1 MTALTVLGI
10 IVLFFVFL
18 LSLKAT
24 VTIAYSDE
32 VSLSVRVLFLKLR
45 ILPKKEKEQRLRS
58 MSERK
63 AQRIRQRI
71 EKKQAKKAAA
81 AKEKKERKAQ
91 HKLQKKDKPKKTLA
105 DILDVIEL
113 VRKLAATVI
122 RIFFKH
128 LRIKVARM
136 KIKVAT
142 GDAANTAIA
151 YGAITQSINLLL
163 PVLEQVKNFDL
174 PRQADFHVQADFLGE
189 SIEADVEL
197 SFSLRV
203 WHVLDVAFGALGAF
217 LKHKFSK
224 TQN

>member
-10 IVLFFVFL
+10 IVLFFAFL

-32 VSLSVRVLFLKLR
+32 VALSVKVLFLKIR
-45 ILPKKEKEQRLRS
+45 ILPKKEKKEHVRS
-58 MSERK
+58 ISERK
-63 AQRIRQRI
+63 ARKIREKI
-71 EKKQAKKAAA
+71 AKKQAKKAAA
-81 AKEKKERKAQ
+81 AKEKRERKAQ
-91 HKLQKKDKPKKTLA
+91 HKLEKKDKPPKTLSE
-105 DILDVIEL
+105 ILDVIDL
-113 VRKLAATVI
+113 IRKLAATVI

-128 LRIKVARM
+128 LRIKVARL

-151 YGAITQSINLLL
+151 YGAITQSVNLLL
-163 PVLEQVKNFDL
+163 PILEQVKNFDL
-174 PRQADFHVQADFLGE
+174 PKESDFDIQADFLGE

-203 WHVLDVAFGALGAF
+203 WHVFDVAFGALRTF

-224 TQN
+224 V

>member
-10 IVLFFVFL
+10 IVLFFAFL

-32 VSLSVRVLFLKLR
+32 VALSVKVLFLKIR
-45 ILPKKEKEQRLRS
+45 ILPKKEKKEHVRS

-63 AQRIRQRI
+63 ARKIREKI
-71 EKKQAKKAAA
+71 AKKQAKKAAA
-81 AKEKKERKAQ
+81 AKEKRERKAQ
-91 HKLQKKDKPKKTLA
+91 HKLEKKDKPPKTLSE
-105 DILDVIEL
+105 ILDVIDL
-113 VRKLAATVI
+113 IRKLAATVI

-128 LRIKVARM
+128 LRIKVARL

-151 YGAITQSINLLL
+151 YGAITQSVNLLL

-174 PRQADFHVQADFLGE
+174 PKESDFDIQADFLGE

-203 WHVLDVAFGALGAF
+203 WHVFDVAFGALRTF

-224 TQN
+224 V